1 MRELVQ
7 QVALL
12 NGRALIAAG
21 HDPKM
26 SPDTHAG
33 LDICVVS
40 AAGQLTCRLRV
51 CVSYIKAV

>member
-1 MRELVQ
+1 MLDGGSPATPELVQ

-21 HDPKM
+21 HDPKV

-40 AAGQLTCRLRV
+40 AAGQLTCRL
-51 CVSYIKAV
+51 